1 MKISCLLALIFLLA
15 LPNAFGAAVQ
25 IQANHAELM
34 KANPILKTLPNLAEL
49 HVTAEKGLDKYRH
62 LVNQENFRRF
72 GLQNAAQVKTAKL
85 GAPLRDYLVRLD
97 ALKAYVPG
105 SNPAALLTDTHI
117 VHYPLV
123 ADGRNSASV
132 SMNYDRGQWHL
143 ISVGDTQRTAKL
155 HSAISRSVL
164 SKKQVAENH
173 FAVRIPALNLE
184 FAACWDAKGTLFLTP
199 IIDSPEWGLKEGVT
213 EPASAVFGR
222 LVSVAKSHDG
232 LPH

>member
-1 MKISCLLALIFLLA
+1 MKIYYLLVMTLLLVA
-15 LPNAFGAAVQ
+15 PNAFGAALQV
-25 IQANHAELM
+25 QANHAEIL
-34 KANPILKTLPNLAEL
+34 KANPIFKTLPNLAEL
-49 HVTAEKGLDKYRH
+49 HATAVQGLEKYRH
-62 LVNQENFRRF
+62 LVNQDNFRSF
-72 GLQNAAQVKTAKL
+72 GLQNAAEVKTAGL
-85 GAPLRDYLVRLD
+85 GAPVRDYLVRLD

-123 ADGRNSASV
+123 AGGRNNASV
-132 SMNYDRGQWHL
+132 TMGFDRGQWRL

-164 SKKQVAENH
+164 SQKQTSENH
-173 FAVRIPALNLE
+173 FTVRIPALNLE
-184 FAACWDAKGTLFLTP
+184 FAACWDAKGVLLLTP
-199 IIDSPEWGLKEGVT
+199 IIDSAEWGLKEGIT
-213 EPASAVFGR
+213 EPAATVFGR